1 MAPPFR
7 SRMRGLS
14 PVSRAN
20 KVNLSLGERCRI
32 TRGQTR
38 SSRRRPLWT
47 ARVNIV
53 TAAYVC
59 PSARRPRAAAADT
72 RSRPTSSVTSNTCGI
87 FKILNRPSFSRVVSL
102 FCKGRS
108 WETTLTPPFTN
119 HEATFSLNTVGDN
132 VGRGEWK
139 LEKRLT
145 SCLTSDEMDLSSSGL
160 ESTMTVPMQL
170 MDPRFGIRDLDTMTG
185 AHLDGGREE
194 GGTSEAGGQGR
205 ASGPLHR
212 HPRLVL
218 FLRPSTRPSDATDV
232 CIWAAGMK
240 ERKRSST

>member
-1 MAPPFR
+1 MPDYQGANTAVASPAPLDGESQYCYGSLCMSVRLLAGRPTA
-7 SRMRGLS
+7 S
-14 PVSRAN
+14 PPGRP
-20 KVNLSLGERCRI
+20 G
-32 TRGQTR
+32 
-38 SSRRRPLWT
+38 RRH
-47 ARVNIV
+47 
-53 TAAYVC
+53 
-59 PSARRPRAAAADT
+59 

-108 WETTLTPPFTN
+108 WETTLTPFTN
-119 HEATFSLNTVGDN
+119 QEATYSLNTVGRNSRDN
-132 VGRGEWK
+132 FGRGVWK

-145 SCLTSDEMDLSSSGL
+145 SCHTSDEKGLSSSGL

-205 ASGPLHR
+205 LSGPLHR

-218 FLRPSTRPSDATDV
+218 FLRPSTRPSDTTDV

>member
-1 MAPPFR
+1 MPDYQGANTAVASPAPLDGE
-7 SRMRGLS
+7 SQYCYGSLCTSVCS
-14 PVSRAN
+14 PAARPPPP
-20 KVNLSLGERCRI
+20 GRP
-32 TRGQTR
+32 G
-38 SSRRRPLWT
+38 RRH
-47 ARVNIV
+47 
-53 TAAYVC
+53 
-59 PSARRPRAAAADT
+59 

-185 AHLDGGREE
+185 AHLDGGRE
-194 GGTSEAGGQGR
+194 GGREGR
-205 ASGPLHR
+205 ARRVGRAGQAGLFIAI
-212 HPRLVL
+212 LV
-218 FLRPSTRPSDATDV
+218 
-232 CIWAAGMK
+232 
-240 ERKRSST
+240 

>member
-1 MAPPFR
+1 MPDYQ
-7 SRMRGLS
+7 
-14 PVSRAN
+14 
-20 KVNLSLGERCRI
+20 
-32 TRGQTR
+32 GQTR
-38 SSRRRPLWT
+38 PSRRRPLWT

-59 PSARRPRAAAADT
+59 PSARRAPDRLPPGRPGRRH

-145 SCLTSDEMDLSSSGL
+145 SCLTSDEIDLSSSGL

-185 AHLDGGREE
+185 AHLDRGRE
-194 GGTSEAGGQGR
+194 GR
-205 ASGPLHR
+205 ARRVGRAGQAGLFIAI
-212 HPRLVL
+212 LV
-218 FLRPSTRPSDATDV
+218 
-232 CIWAAGMK
+232 
-240 ERKRSST
+240 

>member
-38 SSRRRPLWT
+38 PSRRRPLWT

-59 PSARRPRAAAADT
+59 PSARRPPDRLPPGRPGRRH

-145 SCLTSDEMDLSSSGL
+145 SCLTSDEMGLSSSGL

-185 AHLDGGREE
+185 AHLDGGRRE
-194 GGTSEAGGQGR
+194 GR
-205 ASGPLHR
+205 ARRVGRAGQAGLFIAI
-212 HPRLVL
+212 LV
-218 FLRPSTRPSDATDV
+218 
-232 CIWAAGMK
+232 
-240 ERKRSST
+240 